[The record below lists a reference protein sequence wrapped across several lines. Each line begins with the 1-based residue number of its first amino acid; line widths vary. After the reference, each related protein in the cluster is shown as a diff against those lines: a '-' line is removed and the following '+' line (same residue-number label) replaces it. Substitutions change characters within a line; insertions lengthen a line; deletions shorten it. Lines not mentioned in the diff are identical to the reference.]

1 MICCYNKG
9 CDSVKELPVRKPN
22 RLKDYDYSQNGRYFI
37 TICAKDQSELFS
49 IVGAASCRPHNDGM
63 ATHNDSMV
71 THNTEIGNI
80 IENEITILSS
90 SYHGVSV
97 DCFVIMPN
105 HIHMIICINWAD
117 GGRQDAAP
125 TISQMIN
132 QWKRAI
138 SIKVG
143 RSVWQKSFH
152 DHVIRNENEYIKIAE
167 YIENNPIRWKEDC
180 FTQDKYLHPNPDK
193 PCRGGILPPA

>member
-1 MICCYNKG
+1 MG
-9 CDSVKELPVRKPN
+9 GRLFLPKTNIYTQTRIN
-22 RLKDYDYSQNGRYFI
+22 R
-37 TICAKDQSELFS
+37 
-49 IVGAASCRPHNDGM
+49 VGAASCRPHNDSM
-63 ATHNDSMV
+63 APHNDSMA

-80 IENEITILSS
+80 IENEIAILSS

-167 YIENNPIRWKEDC
+167 YIENNPIRWEEDC
-180 FTQDKYLHPNPDK
+180 FYPRQISTPK
-193 PCRGGILPPA
+193 PG

>member
-1 MICCYNKG
+1 
-9 CDSVKELPVRKPN
+9 VKELPVRKPN
-22 RLKDYDYSQNGRYFI
+22 RLKGYDYSQNGRYFI

-63 ATHNDSMV
+63 AP
-71 THNTEIGNI
+71 HNTEIGNI

-117 GGRQDAAP
+117 GGWQDAAP

-167 YIENNPIRWKEDC
+167 YIENNPIRWEEDC
-180 FTQDKYLHPNPDK
+180 FYPRQISTPK
-193 PCRGGILPPA
+193 PG

>member
-1 MICCYNKG
+1 
-9 CDSVKELPVRKPN
+9 
-22 RLKDYDYSQNGRYFI
+22 
-37 TICAKDQSELFS
+37 
-49 IVGAASCRPHNDGM
+49 M
-63 ATHNDSMV
+63 AP
-71 THNTEIGNI
+71 HNTEIGNI

-105 HIHMIICINWAD
+105 HIHMIICINWVD
-117 GGRQDAAP
+117 DGRQDAAP

-180 FTQDKYLHPNPDK
+180 FYPRQIFTPQP
-193 PCRGGILPPA
+193 G